1 MALNFVNNMKVINY
15 LNKYFIF
22 LRWSYTVPL
31 LCYIVFFITIWM
43 LAVPLKP
50 IKIQKEIN
58 LQPEDTFEIRIKNSN
73 FNSDGINNENN
84 NQILY
89 EKNEYLINTN
99 SIENNHKDKTE
110 ILQEVFTK

>member
-1 MALNFVNNMKVINY
+1 MRVINY
-15 LNKYFIF
+15 LNKYLIF

-50 IKIQKEIN
+50 IKIRKEIN

-73 FNSDGINNENN
+73 FNSDANN
-84 NQILY
+84 NVNHQAVLD
-89 EKNEYLINTN
+89 EKNEYLINVN
-99 SIENNHKDKTE
+99 SIENEHKDKTE
-110 ILQEVFTK
+110 ILQEVFSK